1 MEKLVPRLR
10 FPGFEGEWERKKLG
24 DIAKFSKGKGISK
37 AEIDSEGK
45 LECVRYGELY
55 THYGETIS
63 DVKSKTNVPAEN
75 LVLSEANDVI
85 IPASG
90 ETQLDIATA
99 SCVMRSGIALGGDLN
114 IIRTDNNGV
123 FLSYY
128 LNYSK
133 KQDIANLAQGISVVH
148 LYASQL
154 ATLML
159 RLPLGDEQDKIA
171 DFISTIDTK
180 LTHLKKKKTLLEQYK
195 KGMMQ
200 KIFNRELR
208 FKDYDG
214 KEFGE
219 WEEKTLGDI
228 ATKQSSNIS
237 ANKIEENEGKYI
249 IYGASGILKK
259 VDFYKEENDYI
270 SIVKDGAGV
279 GRLFYCEGYSSV
291 LGTMDII
298 KPNEGINT
306 YFVYCLLS
314 NIDFKQYV
322 SGSTIPHIY
331 FKNYSSEIVGIP
343 SLSEQIKIAN
353 FLSAI
358 DKKITLVAQQIDGM
372 EGWKKG
378 VLGEVLVWRLNGS
391 DIILRNINQ

>member
-378 VLGEVLVWRLNGS
+378 VLGEVLV
-391 DIILRNINQ
+391 